1 VRSTSR
7 FRAAPAKVDA
17 DVSVGNFNVFNLAL
31 AESRSSRNFTG
42 EHVQGCLEAA
52 RQHCGAILVVSVR
65 TGDRSLL
72 HNLNLDPKRQVLLRP
87 SLTPL

>member
-1 VRSTSR
+1 MLGSGTAALRMSR
-7 FRAAPAKVDA
+7 TQTD
-17 DVSVGNFNVFNLAL
+17 L
-31 AESRSSRNFTG
+31 G
-42 EHVQGCLEAA
+42 E
-52 RQHCGAILVVSVR
+52 RFAILVVSVR